1 MSLKS
6 YVSSRAIDHGLGVA
20 TTRVPDQVMDSYPQ
34 AILKFQPHDSSEQSL
49 LRAPS

>member
-6 YVSSRAIDHGLGVA
+6 YVSSGAIDHGLDVA

-34 AILKFQPHDSSEQSL
+34 AILKFQSHDSSDSL